1 MRYALR
7 FQGETLEE
15 VTAWAKKVDEARFD
29 VLWSQEL
36 HTSPF
41 IYPAAVAGVTKR
53 VHLGSGIAL
62 AFVRSPMS
70 MAITAFDLDRLTNG
84 RFILGLGTGVKG
96 LVMRWHGGTYGA
108 PAPHLKECIKLV
120 RLIMDNAPQGKPIQ
134 FKGDYYDVDVRGFS
148 IEHRIARP
156 RVPIYAA
163 AIGPAMMRAV
173 GEVADGVLGQI
184 MVSIKWV
191 KDVMEPN
198 LKIGLDRAGRKREEF
213 DLAPTIT
220 MAISKDV
227 KKAKR
232 DLAKTISFYCT
243 VATYQKLFE
252 HYGFAKEA
260 GAVREQF
267 ITRGG
272 HGPWC
277 WDLIS
282 DDMVDAFHVS
292 GSPDQ
297 ARARLK
303 QYEGIADTVTF
314 TPPAYFITPEETS
327 EYQDAILST
336 FAR

>member
-1 MRYALR
+1 MRYAVR

-15 VTAWAKKVDEARFD
+15 VTAWAKKVDDAKFD

-41 IYPAAVAGVTKR
+41 VYPAAVAGSTKR
-53 VHLGSGIAL
+53 IHLGTGIAL

-70 MAITAFDLDRLTNG
+70 MALTTFDLDRLTNG

-96 LVMRWHGGTYGA
+96 LVQRWHGGTYGT
-108 PAPHLKECIKLV
+108 PAPHLKECIQLI
-120 RLIMDNAPQGKPIQ
+120 RLIMDNAPHGKPIQ
-134 FKGDYYDVDVRGFS
+134 FKSEYYDVDIRGFS

-163 AIGPAMMRAV
+163 AIGPGMCRV
-173 GEVADGVLGQI
+173 IGEVADGVLGQI
-184 MVSIKWV
+184 MASIKWA

-198 LKIGLDRAGRKREEF
+198 IRIGLDRAGRKREEVNIS
-213 DLAPTIT
+213 LTIT
-220 MAISKDV
+220 MALGKDV

-232 DLAKTISFYCT
+232 DLAKTVAFYCT

-252 HYGFAKEA
+252 HYGYAKEA
-260 GAVREQF
+260 AAVREQF
-267 ITRGG
+267 IKRGG

-282 DDMVDAFHVS
+282 DKMVDAFHVS
-292 GSPDQ
+292 GSADN
-297 ARARLK
+297 ARKRLK
-303 QYEGIADTVTF
+303 EYEGIADTVIF
-314 TPPAYFITPEETS
+314 TPPNYFLTAEETA
-327 EYQDAILST
+327 EYQKEILAT